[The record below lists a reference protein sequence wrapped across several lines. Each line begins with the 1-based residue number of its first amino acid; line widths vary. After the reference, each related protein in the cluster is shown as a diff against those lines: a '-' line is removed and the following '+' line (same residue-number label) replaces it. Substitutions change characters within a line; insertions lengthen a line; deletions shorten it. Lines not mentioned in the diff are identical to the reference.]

1 MSMPRTGILLLSAMV
16 LSACAAGSAPSSST
30 PNRAGLVVMHADG
43 STRTACVE
51 FEGSS
56 LPGED
61 MLSRSGMAVSL
72 DSGNPMGSLVC
83 SIDQEGCAF
92 PSEPCLCGCDTPGAC
107 SYWAYFHRDPG
118 AGWVYSALGA
128 QMRQVGA
135 GELDAWVWLS
145 SPGTSDS
152 EAVLE
157 RLQPFTFGGVCPA
170 PISDPGNHGTGR

>member
-1 MSMPRTGILLLSAMV
+1 MSRLRSGIVLLSTMV
-16 LSACAAGSAPSSST
+16 LSACAAGSTPPASST

-51 FEGSS
+51 YAGPS
-56 LPGED
+56 LPGEEL
-61 MLSRSGMAVSL
+61 LSRSGMAVSL
-72 DSGNPMGSLVC
+72 DSGNAMGSLVC

-92 PSEPCLCGCDTPGAC
+92 PSEPCLCGCDSPGAC
-107 SYWAYFHRDPG
+107 TYWAYFHLDRD

-135 GELDAWVWLS
+135 GDLDAWVWLS
-145 SPGTSDS
+145 SAGTSDS

-157 RLQPFTFGGVCPA
+157 RLQPFTFDGVCPA
-170 PISDPGNHGTGR
+170 P